1 MLRRLVRRLLRPRA
15 TSVGATPSASQRQ
28 RSPYVPAHPEFWS
41 LDSAFDPDFLA
52 GLAGLAAG
60 AAGANVERL
69 AALATEV
76 HPDLWALRVLNPAW
90 CEGLRA
96 ELALHAAWARASGI
110 VFPPPNSMNRYGV
123 VLDST
128 PTDDGP
134 GRGPERG
141 PGRGDAQLL
150 PLAPLREALGPLAA
164 RLFPELGPLDSH
176 HGFVVHYAMDGD
188 RALGFHADDAEVTL
202 NLCLGGGFE
211 GGDLWFEGRRCA
223 QHHDHP
229 AHPGEPFRWQHQP
242 GVALLHAGGHRH
254 GAHPITRGERQNL
267 ILWMRAGALR
277 AVEDPVL
284 GLGDVCPPWCG
295 AQRDPN

>member
-1 MLRRLVRRLLRPRA
+1 MLRRLVRRLLRPRS
-15 TSVGATPSASQRQ
+15 TSAGAVGSPLKMPPHQRL
-28 RSPYVPAHPEFWS
+28 PYAPAHPEFWS
-41 LDSAFDPDFLA
+41 LDTAFDPDFLA
-52 GLAGLAAG
+52 ALAAG
-60 AAGANVERL
+60 ADPDRL

-96 ELALHAAWARASGI
+96 ELALHAAWARASGV
-110 VFPPPNSMNRYGV
+110 VFQPPNSMNRYGL

-128 PTDDGP
+128 TDDDDKRVDA
-134 GRGPERG
+134 RGPVRG
-141 PGRGDAQLL
+141 PAQLL

-254 GAHPITRGERQNL
+254 GAHSITRGERQNL

-284 GLGDVCPPWCG
+284 GLGDVCPAWCG